1 MSESAKLFLSRKP
14 SAHPHSVSLFSF
26 LQLCAHVRVI
36 RDMPMYYFNL
46 KGNGQHRPVDV
57 PIDFVNL
64 DVAKAQVIQSIRIA
78 FDETPEEYQISSLRF
93 FYEICDE
100 DGEVLD
106 VVTFRD
112 AIMH

>member
-1 MSESAKLFLSRKP
+1 MSPKP
-14 SAHPHSVSLFSF
+14 KCL
-26 LQLCAHVRVI
+26 
-36 RDMPMYYFNL
+36 
-46 KGNGQHRPVDV
+46 
-57 PIDFVNL
+57 
-64 DVAKAQVIQSIRIA
+64 QSIRAA
-78 FDETPEEYQISSLRF
+78 FDATPEEYQVSSLRF

>member
-1 MSESAKLFLSRKP
+1 
-14 SAHPHSVSLFSF
+14 
-26 LQLCAHVRVI
+26 
-36 RDMPMYYFNL
+36 MPMYYFNL

-64 DVAKAQVIQSIRIA
+64 DVAKAEVLHSIRLA
-78 FDETPEEYQISSLRF
+78 FAATPEEYQVSSLRF

-106 VVTFRD
+106 VVTFRE
-112 AIMH
+112 ALMQ

>member
-1 MSESAKLFLSRKP
+1 
-14 SAHPHSVSLFSF
+14 
-26 LQLCAHVRVI
+26 
-36 RDMPMYYFNL
+36 MPMYYFNL